1 MAGTNL
7 SISKATISNWHRLG
21 VDGERRL
28 TRRANKTLSERKIK
42 ADDYVANENARR
54 LLAAV
59 AGMDAATEDIVYTLC
74 VEKLKHRGIFDRDNV
89 RKAICRQ
96 DLSAVPDINV
106 EPEIWSDDD
115 DLIGYVYQS
124 MTSEGKRNVLGQY
137 YTNSRV
143 AGEMLADV
151 VVGKDETLLDPC
163 CGSGAFLL
171 KANADSPSCLYGLD
185 IDPTAVMIARTNL
198 LAKYADCDFEPQI
211 YCADFLALTSANSND
226 NAVIPDTFDYIYTNP
241 PWGTDRHSARSAS
254 DVALRTRERSSMF
267 LANSIGMMKRN
278 GRLGFLLPTSLI
290 KINAHRNIR
299 KHILA
304 TTAIR
309 RLTMYEGRFD
319 GVFTDYF
326 SLTLSAGHSSRQ
338 VYEVA
343 RATGRQV
350 VELTPGDID
359 TSTIRTESLTD
370 VDLRIVEKIESR
382 RHDDLSHSRWAL
394 GIVTGDNRRKIK
406 TRCTAGAEPIY
417 RGRDV
422 GCFGMREPSAYVEY
436 KPETFQQCADE
447 AMYRAEEKL
456 IYRFIARY
464 PIVAY
469 DDGQRLCLNS
479 ANVLIPQV
487 DGLTVKTVAALLNSD
502 LYRYY
507 YMLHYADIKILKGN
521 LKSMP
526 MPRMSKQQT
535 AELDCM
541 VDEMLVHG
549 AIDGSMA
556 ELNRRVFGLFG
567 ITDKEQKHIKNK
579 LLKL

>member
-54 LLAAV
+54 LLAAL

-96 DLSAVPDINV
+96 DLSAVPGINV

-290 KINAHRNIR
+290 KAQPFNRPSSAVCTCVWVPM
-299 KHILA
+299 
-304 TTAIR
+304 TTFA
-309 RLTMYEGRFD
+309 
-319 GVFTDYF
+319 
-326 SLTLSAGHSSRQ
+326 
-338 VYEVA
+338 
-343 RATGRQV
+343 
-350 VELTPGDID
+350 
-359 TSTIRTESLTD
+359 
-370 VDLRIVEKIESR
+370 
-382 RHDDLSHSRWAL
+382 
-394 GIVTGDNRRKIK
+394 
-406 TRCTAGAEPIY
+406 
-417 RGRDV
+417 
-422 GCFGMREPSAYVEY
+422 
-436 KPETFQQCADE
+436 
-447 AMYRAEEKL
+447 
-456 IYRFIARY
+456 
-464 PIVAY
+464 
-469 DDGQRLCLNS
+469 
-479 ANVLIPQV
+479 
-487 DGLTVKTVAALLNSD
+487 
-502 LYRYY
+502 
-507 YMLHYADIKILKGN
+507 
-521 LKSMP
+521 
-526 MPRMSKQQT
+526 
-535 AELDCM
+535 
-541 VDEMLVHG
+541 
-549 AIDGSMA
+549 
-556 ELNRRVFGLFG
+556 
-567 ITDKEQKHIKNK
+567 
-579 LLKL
+579 